1 MTFNQYGAG
10 SCENMIPKLYRVVKG
25 GREGVGVEGGGAL
38 EYSVST
44 SGRYVIV
51 SQAKLQARVADDKR
65 EQFSLRSLIRLL
77 QS

>member
-25 GREGVGVEGGGAL
+25 GREGEGAGRGAL

-51 SQAKLQARVADDKR
+51 SQAKLQARVTVDKR